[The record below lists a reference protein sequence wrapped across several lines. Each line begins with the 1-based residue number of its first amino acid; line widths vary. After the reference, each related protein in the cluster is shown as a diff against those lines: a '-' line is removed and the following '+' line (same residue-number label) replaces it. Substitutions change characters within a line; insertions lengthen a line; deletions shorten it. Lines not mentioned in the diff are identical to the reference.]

1 LVEGR
6 DGHAGE
12 LGHLGVDP
20 RGPMCACGARGCL
33 EAVVSRAQL
42 IEQLALEHP
51 DDDELAAALAT
62 ALAPGA
68 NPAITAIVAEQFAGL
83 RTGLRGIAT
92 MLNPEHIVL
101 GGYLAT
107 LWAMVSAAD
116 RAGALGDALRP
127 IGAGVRVEPAA
138 LGANRLLVGAAE
150 MAWEPLL
157 ADPLASR

>member
-1 LVEGR
+1 VT
-6 DGHAGE
+6 
-12 LGHLGVDP
+12 
-20 RGPMCACGARGCL
+20 
-33 EAVVSRAQL
+33 RAQL
-42 IEQLALEHP
+42 VEQLALEHP

-62 ALAPGA
+62 ALAAGA
-68 NPAITAIVAEQFAGL
+68 NPAITAIVDEQFAGL

-92 MLNPEHIVL
+92 MLNPERIVL

-116 RAGALGDALRP
+116 RAGALSDALPP